1 MKAATQRRLTPALA
15 VIVALLAALL
25 GALWLGLGRGVH
37 WDAPHAAAPL
47 PSSARAAALPPP
59 TPLQR
64 YAAVWQKPLFN
75 PDRQPVVRAAAGDA
89 VGDLAL
95 TGIIL
100 TRDVRMALVHD
111 RANQRDLQIVQGRST
126 PDGSWT
132 LREVRAR
139 SAVFDA
145 PGGRVEL
152 KLPDGAAFDK
162 APPAAGRDARE
173 PASDDAGP
181 SDSAQRMGVAPGRA
195 QRPRRSQAELQAE
208 RIRQLNAVI
217 QKRRAEQADST
228 PQGVR

>member
-1 MKAATQRRLTPALA
+1 MKAATQLRLTPALA

-25 GALWLGLGRGVH
+25 VALWLGLGRGVH

-145 PGGRVEL
+145 PGGRVDL
-152 KLPDGAAFDK
+152 KLPRGAAFDK
-162 APPAAGRDARE
+162 APPPDGRDAR
-173 PASDDAGP
+173 
-181 SDSAQRMGVAPGRA
+181 GRGA
-195 QRPRRSQAELQAE
+195 DAELFRCPGH
-208 RIRQLNAVI
+208 RIRH
-217 QKRRAEQADST
+217 
-228 PQGVR
+228 